1 MAEIQPFAGVR
12 YRVPDPELARV
23 LAPPY
28 DVIPP
33 AYQEAL
39 YARDPRNIV
48 RVILNRGSG
57 GSGGT
62 GGSPQLDERARIDS
76 ARANDAAYDEA
87 GATYRRWLAE
97 GVLAPDPEPSLY
109 LLEQVF
115 AIDDRRLARVGLLA
129 RFRAEDPRT
138 RRILPHEQT
147 RKGPRADRWRV
158 LLATRANFSA
168 IFMMFPDARGAF
180 ASLAA
185 TAMAAPPV
193 SSYTDDGGVAHR
205 LWRIADPA
213 AIAAFAGALAE
224 PTAYIA
230 DGHHRY
236 ATALRYRDEHGPE
249 GAWTLGYFSPI
260 EAPGL
265 VVLPYHRILADGPR
279 LEEAR
284 RALEKHF
291 RLSAAVDAR
300 EAARK
305 TAASAAPYAFGF
317 AERGQGGLVAEALA
331 LADQLLPPETPPS
344 LRALDA
350 YFLHR
355 AVLPKLLGVD
365 DSSARYVHSLAEA
378 EEELGAGSARLA
390 VLMRATPPPQIVAV
404 AEAGESMPAKSTF
417 FHPKLPSGLV
427 IHPLVV

>member
-1 MAEIQPFAGVR
+1 MTEIRPFAGVR

-48 RVILNRGSG
+48 RVILNRG
-57 GSGGT
+57 T
-62 GGSPQLDERARIDS
+62 G
-76 ARANDAAYDEA
+76 DAAYDEA
-87 GATYRRWLAE
+87 GTTYRRWLAE

-109 LLEQVF
+109 LLEQTF

-129 RFRAEDPRT
+129 RFRAEDPQT

-147 RKGPRADRWRV
+147 RKGPREDRWRL

-193 SSYTDDGGVAHR
+193 SSYSDDGGVAHR
-205 LWRIADPA
+205 LWRVADPA
-213 AIAAFAGALAE
+213 AIAAFTRALAE

-236 ATALRYRDEHGPE
+236 TTALRYRDEHGPE

-265 VVLPYHRILADGPR
+265 VVLPYHRILSAGPR

-291 RLSAAVDAR
+291 RLSAALDAR

-305 TAASAAPYAFGF
+305 TAASAAPHAFGL

-350 YFLHR
+350 YLLHR

-365 DSSARYVHSLAEA
+365 DSSVRYVHSLAEA
-378 EEELGAGSARLA
+378 EEVRAGSARLA

-404 AEAGESMPAKSTF
+404 AEAGESMPTKSTF
-417 FHPKLPSGLV
+417 FHPKMPSGLV

>member
-39 YARDPRNIV
+39 HARDPRNIV
-48 RVILNRGSG
+48 RVILNRG
-57 GSGGT
+57 T
-62 GGSPQLDERARIDS
+62 G
-76 ARANDAAYDEA
+76 DAAYDEA

-97 GVLAPDPEPSLY
+97 GVLAPDPGPSLY
-109 LLEQVF
+109 LLEQAF
-115 AIDDRRLARVGLLA
+115 AIDGRRLARVGLLA
-129 RFRAEDPRT
+129 RFRAEDPGT

-147 RKGPRADRWRV
+147 RKGPREDRWRV

-168 IFMMFPDARGAF
+168 IFMMFPDPGRRF
-180 ASLAA
+180 ASLA
-185 TAMAAPPV
+185 TTVMAAPPD
-193 SSYTDDGGVAHR
+193 SSYTDDGGVSHR
-205 LWRIADPA
+205 LWRVADPG

-224 PTAYIA
+224 PKAYIA

-265 VVLPYHRILADGPR
+265 VVLPYHRILSEGPG
-279 LEEAR
+279 LKDAR
-284 RALEKHF
+284 RAFEGHF
-291 RLSAAVDAR
+291 RVRPAADAR
-300 EAARK
+300 AAARD
-305 TAASAAPYAFGF
+305 TAASAAPYAFGL
-317 AERGQGGLVAEALA
+317 AERGQGGLVAEALPGA
-331 LADQLLPPETPPS
+331 GALLPADAPPS

-350 YFLHR
+350 YFLHQ
-355 AVLPKLLGVD
+355 AALPKLLDVP
-365 DSSARYVHSLAEA
+365 DSAVSYVHSLAEA
-378 EEELGAGSARLA
+378 EQAVEAGACRMA

-427 IHPLVV
+427 IHPLAV

>member
-1 MAEIQPFAGVR
+1 LTEIRPFAGVR

-48 RVILNRGSG
+48 RVILNRG
-57 GSGGT
+57 T
-62 GGSPQLDERARIDS
+62 G
-76 ARANDAAYDEA
+76 DAAYDEA
-87 GATYRRWLAE
+87 GTTYRRWLAV

-109 LLEQVF
+109 LLEQTF

-129 RFRAEDPRT
+129 RFRAEDPQT

-147 RKGPRADRWRV
+147 RKGPREDRWRL

-193 SSYTDDGGVAHR
+193 SSYSDDGGVAHR
-205 LWRIADPA
+205 LWRVADPA
-213 AIAAFAGALAE
+213 AIAAFTRALAE

-236 ATALRYRDEHGPE
+236 TTALRYRDEHGPE

-265 VVLPYHRILADGPR
+265 VVLPYHRILSAGPR

-291 RLSAAVDAR
+291 RLSAALDAR

-305 TAASAAPYAFGF
+305 TAASAAPHAFGL

-350 YFLHR
+350 YLLHR

-365 DSSARYVHSLAEA
+365 DSSVRYVHSLAEA
-378 EEELGAGSARLA
+378 EEVRAGSARLA

-404 AEAGESMPAKSTF
+404 AEAGESMPTKSTF
-417 FHPKLPSGLV
+417 FHPKMPSGLV